1 MSRDTLFVSPHQ
13 SQWEVH
19 TDESLSDTDF
29 PRYDSREDAVDA
41 AILSAQNSSKRGRE
55 GQVYVR
61 DDDGTFRLE
70 RAIPAENEES

>member
-19 TDESLSDTDF
+19 SDEAQGDSDF
-29 PRYDSREDAVDA
+29 PRYDSKEEAVDA

-55 GQVYVR
+55 GHVYVR
-61 DDDGTFRLE
+61 DAEEAQFRLE
-70 RAIPAENEES
+70 RSIAPESD